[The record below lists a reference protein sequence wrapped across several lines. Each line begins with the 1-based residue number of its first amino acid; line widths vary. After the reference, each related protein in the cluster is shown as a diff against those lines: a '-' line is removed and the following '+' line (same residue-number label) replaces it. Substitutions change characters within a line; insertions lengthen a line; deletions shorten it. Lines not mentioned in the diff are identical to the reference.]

1 MPSPLAHGFAGYA
14 LLMLAEPRMA
24 SDMRSNLKA
33 LGTGIFFGG
42 LADADFF
49 VAYFTKNPV
58 LQHHYFSHSI
68 PFALLIGLLVYPIVK
83 WVLKINRPFRM
94 SVILTAIYGSHLFL
108 DYFTQDGSKPIGI
121 PLLWPFSHQHFKAPV
136 EIFMSIHR
144 GGMENLFGAHNM
156 EAIIREF
163 FITAPIAL
171 ASYLYA
177 RQKIN
182 RQDAKTPG

>member
-1 MPSPLAHGFAGYA
+1 MPSPLAHGFAGYSI
-14 LLMLAEPRMA
+14 LMLAEPRMA
-24 SDMRSNLKA
+24 TDMRSNLKA
-33 LGTGIFFGG
+33 MGTGFFFGG

-49 VAYFTKNPV
+49 VAYFASQNDV
-58 LQHHYFSHSI
+58 VFHHHYFTHSI
-68 PFALLIGLLVYPIVK
+68 PFTLLIGLIAYPILK
-83 WVLKINRPFRM
+83 WILKISRPFRM
-94 SVILTAIYGSHLFL
+94 SAILTAIYGSHLFL
-108 DYFTQDGSKPIGI
+108 DYFTHDGSVPIGI
-121 PLLWPFSHQHFKAPV
+121 PLLWPFTHKHFMAPI

-177 RQKIN
+177 KKNIT
-182 RQDAKTPG
+182 A

>member
-14 LLMLAEPRMA
+14 ILMLAEPRMA
-24 SDMRSNLKA
+24 SDLRSNLKA
-33 LGTGIFFGG
+33 MGTGIFFGG

-49 VAYFTKNPV
+49 VAYFTRNPV

-68 PFALLIGLLVYPIVK
+68 PFALLIGCIAYPIVK
-83 WVLKINRPFRM
+83 WVLKINRPFRI

-108 DYFTQDGSKPIGI
+108 DYFTQDSSAPIGI
-121 PLLWPFSHQHFKAPV
+121 PLLWPFTQKHFMAPV

-144 GGMENLFGAHNM
+144 GGLENLFGSHNM
-156 EAIIREF
+156 EAMIREF
-163 FITAPIAL
+163 FIMAPLAF

-177 RQKIN
+177 RQKLN
-182 RQDAKTPG
+182 RQDAKYAR

>member
-14 LLMLAEPRMA
+14 ILMLAEPRMA
-24 SDMRSNLKA
+24 SNLRSNLKA
-33 LGTGIFFGG
+33 MGTGIFFGG

-68 PFALLIGLLVYPIVK
+68 PFALLIGLIAYPIVK
-83 WVLKINRPFRM
+83 WVLRINRPFRM
-94 SVILTAIYGSHLFL
+94 SLILTAIYGSHLLL
-108 DYFTQDGSKPIGI
+108 DYFTHDGSEPIGI
-121 PLLWPFSHQHFKAPV
+121 PLLWPFTHQHFKAPL

-144 GGMENLFGAHNM
+144 GSMEHLFGPHNT

-163 FITAPIAL
+163 FITAPLAL
-171 ASYLYA
+171 AAYLYA
-177 RQKIN
+177 WQKYN
-182 RQDAKTPG
+182 RQDAK